1 MSTSE
6 SNHST
11 VSKFDFLKKKLKNPI
26 PFVKEIQRLLCINSN
41 VLFLYEG
48 MPVTLTVVRAEHML
62 TNRSIQ
68 VKCE

>member
-26 PFVKEIQRLLCINSN
+26 PLVKEIQRLLCINSN

-62 TNRSIQ
+62 TSRSIQ